1 MRADVSLHRSLLMK
15 LLVASVVIA
24 VCSVAATAWLASRT
38 TATALRHEQ
47 GQVLSDDT
55 DIYNT
60 LVGYAAT
67 HRGWIGVEQTVR
79 DLGKRT
85 GRRIALT
92 TQDRSTTLA
101 RSGPAAAL
109 PRRESAVI
117 DPLHVDTSPATT
129 ATTGTGTA
137 TSTARIDPR
146 AVGPYRLTVGERRLL
161 DHQADKSLFCLKKN
175 GFTAHIAERP
185 DGHPYL
191 AISGSAQLVEKASQG
206 CSIRQLDQPTTTEH
220 HALQT
225 LRALAADCLTRHG
238 QGHALIGLD
247 FVILSG
253 SAPAQS
259 CVDAARQ
266 EQLAPYVAPAAL
278 LFVDSPSTAGPGAAF
293 AVSPAGTARTA
304 GVAGLVL
311 ALTVAVTVL
320 VGRRLVRPLRA
331 LTAAA
336 QRPAGTHIRVPVT
349 TRDEIGR
356 LTAAFNDLT
365 ERRERIEEQRKSMVS
380 DIAHELRTPLSNIR
394 VWLEAV
400 QDGIAEPDR
409 ALTSSLLEEARQL
422 QHIID
427 DLKDLAAADAGTLRL
442 HPEPVYVRD
451 LLDQVAS
458 SHRAQAHASD
468 VHLAVHEAGD
478 PVLEADPV
486 RLRQA
491 VTNLVSNAIRHTP
504 PGGTV
509 TLTASQTADEV
520 VIEVSDTG
528 TGISSEDLPHVFDR
542 FWRAEKSR
550 SRRTGGT
557 GLGLAIVRQLA
568 QAHHG
573 TAEAHSTPGAGAAFT
588 LRLPAPNTV
597 LASPA
602 GQLPN
607 EFDPPGSADH

>member
-67 HRGWIGVEQTVR
+67 HRGWNGVEQTVR

-85 GRRIALT
+85 GRRITLT

-129 ATTGTGTA
+129 ATAGTGTSTA

-146 AVGPYRLTVGERRLL
+146 AVGPYRLTVGERRVL
-161 DHQADKSLFCLKKN
+161 DHQADKSLYCLDVN
-175 GFTAHIAERP
+175 RFTAHIAERP

-191 AISGSAQLVEKASQG
+191 AISGSAMLVEKASQG
-206 CSIRQLDQPTTTEH
+206 CSIRRLDQPTPTEH
-220 HALQT
+220 NALQK

-238 QGHALIGLD
+238 QGHALIGPD
-247 FVILSG
+247 FVVLSG
-253 SAPAQS
+253 SASAQS

-278 LFVDSPSTAGPGAAF
+278 LFVDNPSTAGPGTAF
-293 AVSPAGTARTA
+293 AVSPAGTARIA

-336 QRPAGTHIRVPVT
+336 QRTAGTHIRVPVT
-349 TRDEIGR
+349 TRDEIGH

-380 DIAHELRTPLSNIR
+380 DIAHELRTPLSTIR

-427 DLKDLAAADAGTLRL
+427 DLRDLAAADAGTLRL

-451 LLDQVAS
+451 LLGQVAS
-458 SHRAQAHASD
+458 SHRAPADASG
-468 VHLAVHEAGD
+468 VRLGVRAVRD

-528 TGISSEDLPHVFDR
+528 TGISSEDLPNVFDR

-573 TAEAHSTPGAGAAFT
+573 TAEARSTPGAGAAFT
-588 LRLPAPNTV
+588 LRLPAP
-597 LASPA
+597 SR
-602 GQLPN
+602 
-607 EFDPPGSADH
+607 DHPGSPP